1 MMSTVASRT
10 DQYRHDAQEC
20 WKLAGDADDLESKAL
35 FQLTAEAWTMLAAQV
50 ESLAQQDDAP
60 SDRAPP
66 LLQSAA

>member
-1 MMSTVASRT
+1 MTSTVDSRT
-10 DQYRHDAQEC
+10 EQCQHDAQEC

-50 ESLAQQDDAP
+50 ESLAQQDGTPA
-60 SDRAPP
+60 DRTPV